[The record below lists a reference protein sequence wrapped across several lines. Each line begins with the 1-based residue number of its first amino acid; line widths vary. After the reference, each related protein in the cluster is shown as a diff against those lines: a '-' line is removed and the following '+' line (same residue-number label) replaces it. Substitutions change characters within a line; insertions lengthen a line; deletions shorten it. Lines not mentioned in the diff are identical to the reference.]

1 MNTSVFIATAV
12 ISLSIAF
19 GVAQS
24 AWAHDSRPFVIAEP
38 RIPEPPRGPEV
49 PFPLSEQIAV
59 PWKVIEGLWVAE
71 DESLQTVYR
80 IEAGPICQE
89 KRAVH
94 IHELDP
100 STGRTIA
107 SAVGILR
114 ESQMLIQ
121 SEMTGRDSE
130 GVQRYQVLLRAFQ
143 DGDQSRLVLTI
154 RSLETP
160 ARDFRHLVLRRVSD
174 LSGAIS
180 VCP

>member
-1 MNTSVFIATAV
+1 MKTSIFIATAV
-12 ISLSIAF
+12 ASLCMAF
-19 GVAQS
+19 GAAPS
-24 AWAHDSRPFVIAEP
+24 AWAHDR
-38 RIPEPPRGPEV
+38 REPPRGPEV

-71 DESLQTVYR
+71 DETLATVYR
-80 IEAGPICQE
+80 IEAGPVCQE
-89 KRAVH
+89 TRVIH
-94 IHELDP
+94 IHEVDP

-107 SAVGILR
+107 SAAGVLR

-121 SEMTGRDSE
+121 SEMTGRYSE
-130 GVQRYQVLLRAFQ
+130 GSQRYLAVLRAFQ
-143 DGDQSRLVLTI
+143 DGDQSRLVLTL

-160 ARDFRHLVLRRVSD
+160 ARDLRHLVLRRVSD